1 MLCIELYY
9 FIGILIKDTIN
20 KKDMTISESLTAEQQ
35 ADVMR
40 LLEEFQC
47 MFTDMSGTTNMA
59 EHKIELTT
67 NSTLRVR
74 PYPMHY
80 ETRGSEGSSGYAR
93 S

>member
-1 MLCIELYY
+1 M
-9 FIGILIKDTIN
+9 
-20 KKDMTISESLTAEQQ
+20 ISESLTAEQQ
-35 ADVMR
+35 AGVMR

-59 EHKIELTT
+59 ELKIELMT

-80 ETRGSEGSSGYAR
+80 AKRQEVEKEVQAMLEADVIYPKVPSNRG
-93 S
+93 